1 MEIFLNTKI
10 FTEEQK
16 VGLKPQIEQLVT
28 DLSRDLDISSLQQ
41 FIVPANFTEEVISF
55 QEKYNKEEKG
65 HTKNGNEEAMAKVMY
80 YRDKE
85 EYCQVIFLHE
95 ALLATLVSPDERL
108 AKQSLFY
115 IRHELG
121 HVYDEAQ
128 KRQIYSE
135 ELREGVGLH
144 ILDFTLT
151 RHSDIVWSEYFANRT
166 AATEIT
172 TELFLEQF
180 EHTYILID
188 RVKNECDTYIEE
200 YRKHGDINLLKV
212 QIEEST
218 HLLFYFTALTIG
230 NIHSYKE
237 VLGEE
242 NVKEIEGL
250 IDEKVQQT
258 YYGESWRLIEKALGI
273 LYSKYPKW
281 NDIYELDEL
290 NQAIHKCWNS
300 LGIFLER
307 NGDENLMYINVP

>member
-1 MEIFLNTKI
+1 MEIVLNTKI

-16 VGLKPQIEQLVT
+16 VGLKPQIKQLVT

-41 FIVPANFTEEVISF
+41 FIVPDNFTEEVISF

-85 EYCQVIFLHE
+85 EYCQVIFFHE
-95 ALLATLVSPDERL
+95 ALLAPLVSHDERL
-108 AKQSLFY
+108 AKQSVFY
-115 IRHELG
+115 ILHELG
-121 HVYDEAQ
+121 HVHDEAQ

-135 ELREGVGLH
+135 ELREGVGRH

-166 AATEIT
+166 ASTQIT
-172 TELFLEQF
+172 SELFLEQF
-180 EHTYILID
+180 DHTFILID
-188 RVKNECDTYIEE
+188 RVKNECDTYIKE
-200 YRKHGDINLLKV
+200 YRKHGNINLLKV

-218 HLLFYFTALTIG
+218 NLLFYFTALIIG
-230 NIHSYKE
+230 SIHYYRE

-242 NVKEIEGL
+242 DVKKIEGL

-258 YYGESWRLIEKALGI
+258 YYGESWSLIEKALGI